1 MRGLACNA
9 CNVEFAEES
18 AQKEHYRSEWHRYN
32 LRRKVAGVPGVTE
45 GLFNMRLEALAA
57 EKKKADGER
66 LLYRCS
72 LCDKEYSTVKAHAQ
86 HLQSKLHVSRAS
98 SLPSPADA
106 GVAGVRP
113 APARPTIQE
122 RERSD
127 RADGQ
132 VIKEEDE
139 EEDGDSESS
148 EDWEEVDG
156 NEMSD
161 EESIEEVKADGD
173 GLGPS
178 EGELQEWDPSCCF
191 FCDAKSAD
199 GSIEGCVEHMHKV
212 HGFFIPD
219 SEYLKDPRGMLSY
232 LGLKVV
238 RGFMCVYCDDRGKQ
252 FQSLEAVRKHMEGK
266 SHCKL
271 RYDDDGAVEEELEEF
286 YDFSNSYMS
295 SDGTQLIAAHD
306 GMESHVSLTPGGSEL
321 IVKGDGGSKTIGSRE
336 FARYYRQRPRPS
348 ESRDGVLVNALV
360 ARYQSMGL
368 ATQEIGRKHGNK
380 PEDMRKMPSARAEV
394 IRSKIALKN
403 NVIRNLPK
411 NCTY

>member
-1 MRGLACNA
+1 MQVISDSFHLHPSCGGETKALCFMN
-9 CNVEFAEES
+9 
-18 AQKEHYRSEWHRYN
+18 YD
-32 LRRKVAGVPGVTE
+32 LGVIMFSCVG
-45 GLFNMRLEALAA
+45 F
-57 EKKKADGER
+57 
-66 LLYRCS
+66 LL
-72 LCDKEYSTVKAHAQ
+72 
-86 HLQSKLHVSRAS
+86 
-98 SLPSPADA
+98 A

-127 RADGQ
+127 RANGQ
-132 VIKEEDE
+132 VTKEEDE

-238 RGFMCVYCDDRGKQ
+238 
-252 FQSLEAVRKHMEGK
+252 QS
-266 SHCKL
+266 
-271 RYDDDGAVEEELEEF
+271 
-286 YDFSNSYMS
+286 SY
-295 SDGTQLIAAHD
+295 
-306 GMESHVSLTPGGSEL
+306 
-321 IVKGDGGSKTIGSRE
+321 
-336 FARYYRQRPRPS
+336 
-348 ESRDGVLVNALV
+348 
-360 ARYQSMGL
+360 
-368 ATQEIGRKHGNK
+368 
-380 PEDMRKMPSARAEV
+380 
-394 IRSKIALKN
+394 
-403 NVIRNLPK
+403 
-411 NCTY
+411 